1 MNKSDKLTK
10 LLEIESLEGYSE
22 EEALNVFLE
31 LIELSN
37 DLGTDLGANKAIDLS
52 QKIESSSLFPTKRS
66 VYHYYLSVA
75 WADIRHKNQS
85 YSEAWKWDHTQVEQE
100 IINLRSA
107 VKYFDPIKIEDSS
120 SRLCQIHTNLA
131 NSFDFCGRFVAALE
145 NWNKAIE
152 IDSNFPMA
160 LGAKGNSMIYT
171 GFNSLYDAGHKR
183 IYVGLGYKYL
193 KRAIEFPMYQ
203 NALEYYR
210 KAVKTL
216 ESESPWVLDYS
227 PDLNVVSETSSTEE
241 KLYREW
247 CLNNTLFLNPL
258 NDLGPYPIATHDPF
272 ALPTMVV
279 NREKAGSYHSFFNQ
293 IKQEYIS
300 ARVFL
305 FKGFKEHSQHYAD
318 KHVLKFE
325 MLDSSVH
332 SMRVEHLKTGFRI
345 AYSLFDK
352 VGYFLNYYLD
362 LGIKEHDVSF
372 RKVWSDRNKQLREVF
387 TSKPNLMFRALY
399 WVSKD
404 LFYESDNFKSA
415 LEPDAS
421 DLVKMRNH
429 VEHKGFRVYEDDLL
443 NELTPELLEDKLSY
457 SISIE
462 ELQAKALKVLKLA
475 REAIIYL
482 SLGVTWEERE
492 KVHDGNVASF
502 QIDTQLPN

>member
-1 MNKSDKLTK
+1 
-10 LLEIESLEGYSE
+10 
-22 EEALNVFLE
+22 
-31 LIELSN
+31 
-37 DLGTDLGANKAIDLS
+37 
-52 QKIESSSLFPTKRS
+52 
-66 VYHYYLSVA
+66 
-75 WADIRHKNQS
+75 
-85 YSEAWKWDHTQVEQE
+85 
-100 IINLRSA
+100 
-107 VKYFDPIKIEDSS
+107 
-120 SRLCQIHTNLA
+120 
-131 NSFDFCGRFVAALE
+131 
-145 NWNKAIE
+145 
-152 IDSNFPMA
+152 
-160 LGAKGNSMIYT
+160 
-171 GFNSLYDAGHKR
+171 
-183 IYVGLGYKYL
+183 
-193 KRAIEFPMYQ
+193 
-203 NALEYYR
+203 
-210 KAVKTL
+210 
-216 ESESPWVLDYS
+216 
-227 PDLNVVSETSSTEE
+227 
-241 KLYREW
+241 
-247 CLNNTLFLNPL
+247 
-258 NDLGPYPIATHDPF
+258 
-272 ALPTMVV
+272 
-279 NREKAGSYHSFFNQ
+279 
-293 IKQEYIS
+293 
-300 ARVFL
+300 
-305 FKGFKEHSQHYAD
+305 
-318 KHVLKFE
+318 
-325 MLDSSVH
+325 
-332 SMRVEHLKTGFRI
+332 
-345 AYSLFDK
+345 SLFDK